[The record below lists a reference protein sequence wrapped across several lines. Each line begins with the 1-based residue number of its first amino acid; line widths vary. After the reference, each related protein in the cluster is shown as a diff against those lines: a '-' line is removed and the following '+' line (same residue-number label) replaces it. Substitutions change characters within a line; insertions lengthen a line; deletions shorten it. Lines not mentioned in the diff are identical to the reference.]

1 MRRSRYVLIGL
12 AVVLMATVVVVV
24 GHGLTAGQ
32 QPARVPPVEAS
43 ATPVLPSEAGMYR
56 RAANAVDYAAMPRE
70 PNRRRTLAVFYARRA
85 YPGAPPIIP
94 HAVDDGQTSD
104 RACLACHADGGWA
117 PPFEAFSPVTPHPE
131 QTSCRQ
137 CHVPAPTRRTFQAT
151 NWQTVRPP
159 ALRGGAMPGSPP
171 PIPHG
176 LQLRENCLAC
186 HAGPGAVDEIRTSHP
201 DRVSCRQCH
210 ALGAQPA
217 EAFVRPLEGVGR

>member
-56 RAANAVDYAAMPRE
+56 RAANAVDYAAMPRQ

-94 HAVDDGQTSD
+94 HAVDDGAVS
-104 RACLACHADGGWA
+104 
-117 PPFEAFSPVTPHPE
+117 EALGE
-131 QTSCRQ
+131 AA
-137 CHVPAPTRRTFQAT
+137 HVDDRRT
-151 NWQTVRPP
+151 
-159 ALRGGAMPGSPP
+159 RGVAHFVAISASVTSTGKPG
-171 PIPHG
+171 
-176 LQLRENCLAC
+176 R
-186 HAGPGAVDEIRTSHP
+186 RTS
-201 DRVSCRQCH
+201 
-210 ALGAQPA
+210 AGFA
-217 EAFVRPLEGVGR
+217 GRASTRNTSFARFSRL